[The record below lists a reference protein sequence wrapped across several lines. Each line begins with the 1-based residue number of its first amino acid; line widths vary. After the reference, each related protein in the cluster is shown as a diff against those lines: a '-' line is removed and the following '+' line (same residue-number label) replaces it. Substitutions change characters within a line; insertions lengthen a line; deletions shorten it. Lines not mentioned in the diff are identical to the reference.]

1 MHVTRLANVKSIAA
15 VLGGSAVVAMTG
27 LTMAVTPEQGTPIT
41 ITGSGLT
48 VGATSTQETAPTA
61 PETTL
66 AVPVVKADPFGGS
79 GS

>member
-1 MHVTRLANVKSIAA
+1 VHVTRLANVKSIAA

-41 ITGSGLT
+41 ITGSGMT

>member
-41 ITGSGLT
+41 ITGSGMT